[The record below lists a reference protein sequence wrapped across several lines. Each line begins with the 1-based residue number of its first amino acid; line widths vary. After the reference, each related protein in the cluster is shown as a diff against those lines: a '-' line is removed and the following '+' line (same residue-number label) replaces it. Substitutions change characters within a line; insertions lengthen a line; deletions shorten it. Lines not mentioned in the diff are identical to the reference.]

1 MKTLA
6 SIRSGAQ
13 PTLISQTK
21 ENIVTILEEEELD
34 AIDDALG
41 LSLMYLSD
49 SIEIIDSLYQIV
61 SGLESTDDE
70 IREVIAGLYDT
81 VKTASASIQSKYS
94 IQTPIE

>member
-6 SIRSGAQ
+6 AIRSGSI
-13 PTLISQTK
+13 PTIISQTK
-21 ENIVTILEEEELD
+21 ETNITKLEADELD

-49 SIEIIDSLYQIV
+49 SIEIIDSVYQIV

-70 IREVIAGLYDT
+70 TREIIADLYDA
-81 VKTASASIQSKYS
+81 VKSASARIQSKYL
-94 IQTPIE
+94 IQTPIK

>member
-6 SIRSGAQ
+6 TIRSGTQ
-13 PTLISQTK
+13 PTVISQTK
-21 ENIVTILEEEELD
+21 EQIVTILEADELD

-49 SIEIIDSLYQIV
+49 SIEMIDAVYQIV

-70 IREVIAGLYDT
+70 TRQIIAGLYDT
-81 VKTASASIQSKYS
+81 IKTASESIQSKYS

>member
-6 SIRSGAQ
+6 TIRSGSI
-13 PTLISQTK
+13 PTIISQTK
-21 ENIVTILEEEELD
+21 ESNIIKLEADELD
-34 AIDDALG
+34 AIDDTLG

-49 SIEIIDSLYQIV
+49 SIEMIDSVYQII

-70 IREVIAGLYDT
+70 TRQTVADLYDT
-81 VKTASASIQSKYS
+81 IKSASASIQSKYS

>member
-6 SIRSGAQ
+6 TIRSGSD
-13 PTLISQTK
+13 PTIISQTK
-21 ENIVTILEEEELD
+21 ERIVTILEADELD

-49 SIEIIDSLYQIV
+49 SIEMIDSVYQIV
-61 SGLESTDDE
+61 SELESTDDE
-70 IREVIAGLYDT
+70 TRQTIADLYDT
-81 VKTASASIQSKYS
+81 IKTASATIQSKYS

>member
-6 SIRSGAQ
+6 SIRSGSN
-13 PTLISQTK
+13 PTIISQTK
-21 ENIVTILEEEELD
+21 EHIVTILEAEELN

-49 SIEIIDSLYQIV
+49 SIEMIDSVYQIV

-70 IREVIAGLYDT
+70 TRQTVADLYDT
-81 VKTASASIQSKYS
+81 IKTASANIQSKYS